1 MKTGAHGRRRQ
12 RVLTR
17 DRTARALQAAEQL
30 SPVLRR
36 MRTWYGVIT
45 PLGRAVFVVGVMAWI
60 AGWWLGWQ
68 ELLVFAGGCLVLLL
82 LAMLFVVRPPA
93 LRTEVI
99 LEPSR
104 VEAGNPAAG
113 QVKATNGSSRRTLP
127 LQIELPVGSGVA
139 TFDIPS
145 LAPADMT
152 EELFVIPTQKRGVI
166 CVGPAMSVRGDP
178 MGLFQ
183 REASNGVGLELM
195 VHPHIVGL
203 GPFGSGLLRD
213 LEGLTTK
220 DLSVSDLAFH
230 ALREYAPGD
239 DRRYVHWRSSA
250 RAGRLL
256 VRQFQDTR
264 RSTLCIVVD
273 GHPGSYG
280 DEEEFET
287 ALEVAASLGA
297 RACKDELSTTLV
309 AGDQAAIGSVSYVL
323 LDVLS
328 RAQLHPKATDIGDH
342 VSRAISK
349 GAEISFGVIV
359 SGSARE
365 AKDLQR
371 AASRFPVDVRVIA
384 IRVTPNEQPSVR
396 AGGRAAVAQL
406 RRLSDLPGIMSIE
419 VAA

>member
-1 MKTGAHGRRRQ
+1 
-12 RVLTR
+12 
-17 DRTARALQAAEQL
+17 L
-30 SPVLRR
+30 SPALRR
-36 MRTWYGVIT
+36 MRTWYGVVT
-45 PLGRAVFVVGVMAWI
+45 PLGRAVFVAGVVAWI

-82 LAMLFVVRPPA
+82 LAVLFVVRPPA

-127 LQIELPVGSGVA
+127 LQIELPVGTGIA

-145 LAPADMT
+145 LAPAAT
-152 EELFVIPTQKRGVI
+152 AEEVFVIPTQKRGVI
-166 CVGPAMSVRGDP
+166 PVGPAMSVRGDP
-178 MGLFQ
+178 LGLFQ
-183 REASNGVGLELM
+183 REASNGVGHELM
-195 VHPHIVGL
+195 VHPHTVGL

-280 DEEEFET
+280 DEE
-287 ALEVAASLGA
+287 GA
-297 RACKDELSTTLV
+297 GA
-309 AGDQAAIGSVSYVL
+309 QAAIGSVSYVL

-328 RAQLHPKATDIGDH
+328 RAQVHPKATDIGDH
-342 VSRAISK
+342 VTRAISK

-359 SGSARE
+359 SGSTRE

-371 AASRFPVDVRVIA
+371 AASRFPVDVRVVA

-406 RRLSDLPGIMSIE
+406 RGLSDLPGIMGTE